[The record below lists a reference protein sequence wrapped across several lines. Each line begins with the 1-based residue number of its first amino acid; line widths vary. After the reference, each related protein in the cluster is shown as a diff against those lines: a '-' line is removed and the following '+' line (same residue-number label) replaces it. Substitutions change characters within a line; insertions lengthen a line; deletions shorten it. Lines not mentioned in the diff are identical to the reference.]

1 MCFITSAVIH
11 DYIFNNTKS
20 FFSDIDECQSQ
31 PCQNN
36 GTCQNLAGG
45 YLCNCKAGFSG
56 FNCESG
62 ELPQILIS

>member
-1 MCFITSAVIH
+1 MCFITLAFIH
-11 DYIFNNTKS
+11 DYIFNNKKS

-45 YLCNCKAGFSG
+45 YLCNCKAGFNG
-56 FNCESG
+56 TICEIG
-62 ELPQILIS
+62 K